1 MSRSRF
7 SSNYLKTGMK
17 KIKSFITTKWDF
29 TVLSQVSEISLR
41 VREFYRPLIFLLEVN
56 SFINGK

>member
-1 MSRSRF
+1 
-7 SSNYLKTGMK
+7 MK

>member
-1 MSRSRF
+1 
-7 SSNYLKTGMK
+7 MK

-41 VREFYRPLIFLLEVN
+41 VNTVNIFTVN
-56 SFINGK
+56 IFIRGK